1 MDGWMDGWIQYRCF
15 RRFLSALYPRLFHS
29 SFSTLS
35 KTNQALTTQMSSTF
49 AWLALIMSSSSATF
63 YRLQFAHINTICL
76 AQLRAQCECTLT
88 SRGRKRKRTRR
99 KWTRARRLLMT
110 ITRSCFRFNVYLLL
124 SNDSTQY
131 CCMFDDQSK

>member
-1 MDGWMDGWIQYRCF
+1 MDGSSIVVFVAFCPLYIRACF
-15 RRFLSALYPRLFHS
+15 THRSQHFP
-29 SFSTLS
+29 
-35 KTNQALTTQMSSTF
+35 KQTTQMSSTF

-63 YRLQFAHINTICL
+63 YSLQFAHINTICS
-76 AQLRAQCECTLT
+76 AQLHAQCECTLT

-99 KWTRARRLLMT
+99 KRTRARRLLMT

>member
-1 MDGWMDGWIQYRCF
+1 MDGWIQYRCF

-35 KTNQALTTQMSSTF
+35 KTNQALTTQMSS
-49 AWLALIMSSSSATF
+49 SSATF
-63 YRLQFAHINTICL
+63 YRLQFAHINTICS